1 MTRHL
6 LFMLAALVL
15 ATTATAQWLNYPA
28 PGIPRLA
35 DGKPDLSAPT
45 PRTVDGKPDLY
56 GLWESERLLR
66 GPLPAGR
73 FQPVVEIA
81 IKPEDVVLTPEGEAL
96 QRQRKEN
103 RFLDAQCLPAQ
114 FATRE
119 LLPFKI
125 LPFKG
130 MVTILYEMY
139 SSYRQIFTDGRE
151 LPKDPNPTWSGYS
164 VGKWDGDTLV
174 VDTTGFNDADSI
186 LPGRRPHG
194 DALHIIERFWR
205 RDFGHLEIQFTID
218 DPRVYAKPWS
228 FKGDAHLVPD
238 TELLEYVCNENE
250 KDLKH
255 MVGGR

>member
-6 LFMLAALVL
+6 LFMLAALVVG
-15 ATTATAQWLNYPA
+15 TTATAQWLNYPA
-28 PGIPRLA
+28 PGIPRLPN
-35 DGKPDLSAPT
+35 GKPNLSAPT

-56 GLWESERLLR
+56 GLWESERVLQ

-73 FQPVVEIA
+73 FQPAAEIA

-96 QRQRKEN
+96 QSQRKEN
-103 RFLDAQCLPAQ
+103 RFLDAQCLPPQ
-114 FATRE
+114 LATRE

-125 LPFKG
+125 LPLKG
-130 MVTILYEMY
+130 MVAILYEMHT
-139 SSYRQIFTDGRE
+139 SYRQIFTDGRE

-228 FKGDAHLVPD
+228 FKGDAHLIPD
-238 TELLEYVCNENE
+238 TELLEYVCSENE

>member
-1 MTRHL
+1 MIRHL
-6 LFMLAALVL
+6 LFMLAALGL

-28 PGIPRLA
+28 AGIPRLPN
-35 DGKPDLSAPT
+35 GRPDLSAPT
-45 PRTVDGKPDLY
+45 PRTADGKPDLY
-56 GLWESERLLR
+56 GLWESDRRLE
-66 GPLPAGR
+66 GPLPPGR
-73 FQPVVEIA
+73 FQPAAEIGV
-81 IKPEDVVLTPEGEAL
+81 KPEDVVLTREGEAL
-96 QRQRKEN
+96 QGQSKEN

-114 FATRE
+114 FVTRE

-139 SSYRQIFTDGRE
+139 SSYRQIFMDGRE

-194 DALHIIERFWR
+194 DALHIVERFWR

-238 TELLEYVCNENE
+238 TELLEFICAENE

-255 MVGGR
+255 MVGRR